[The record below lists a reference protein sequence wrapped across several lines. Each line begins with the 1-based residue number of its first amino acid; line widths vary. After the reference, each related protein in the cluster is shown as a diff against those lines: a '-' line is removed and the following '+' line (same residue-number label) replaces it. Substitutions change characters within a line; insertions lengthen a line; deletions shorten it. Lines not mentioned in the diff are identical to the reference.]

1 MVTVP
6 PPEGLQEQIC
16 RLAGGFPSQLLGTP
30 RFKEP
35 QTPKSCL
42 TEEPPQQ
49 QRGLCVLRGYKCTHT
64 RAFICEQ
71 NNMIDFFCYISGD
84 RKEEASA
91 KYFAHAAAAHGVSEE
106 DTAVPPPTTCR
117 SGADTHWGTGLTPDM
132 LQTRGQARQSLTS
145 LGNSGSAGKA
155 KQPGVQLFY
164 KARASLSTLVQ
175 LNKSEEDFWRVK
187 KALSSSYVKTSIKTM
202 QKTDVCFC
210 LLFLEKSCSHS
221 QQGGKVA
228 QSQPVQFLESQI
240 SIERSPKV

>member
-1 MVTVP
+1 M
-6 PPEGLQEQIC
+6 
-16 RLAGGFPSQLLGTP
+16 
-30 RFKEP
+30 
-35 QTPKSCL
+35 
-42 TEEPPQQ
+42 
-49 QRGLCVLRGYKCTHT
+49 LRGCKCTHT

-71 NNMIDFFCYISGD
+71 NNTIDFFCYISGD
-84 RKEEASA
+84 RKEEAPA
-91 KYFAHAAAAHGVSEE
+91 KYFARAAAAHGVSEE
-106 DTAVPPPTTCR
+106 DTPVPLPPTCR

-132 LQTRGQARQSLTS
+132 HQTREQARQSLTS

-175 LNKSEEDFWRVK
+175 LNKAEDFWRVK

-240 SIERSPKV
+240 SIGRSPKV